1 MDRQAILGAT
11 FALLNAAGTLGQELP
26 DPNPVPQSDHGSP
39 CPKALESE
47 EFEDCCVL
55 DNPREGRKYN
65 TNPQYEFYAKYRAQ
79 IRGMIAAIPKQT
91 QLNP

>member
-1 MDRQAILGAT
+1 MILDLVVGRDPVAFHRGIESAIRSPDRIMDHLYFQA
-11 FALLNAAGTLGQELP
+11 
-26 DPNPVPQSDHGSP
+26 V
-39 CPKALESE
+39 ESE

-55 DNPREGRKYN
+55 DKPREGRKYN

-79 IRGMIAAIPKQT
+79 IRGTIVAIPEQT

>member
-1 MDRQAILGAT
+1 MAI
-11 FALLNAAGTLGQELP
+11 
-26 DPNPVPQSDHGSP
+26 
-39 CPKALESE
+39 ESG

-55 DNPREGRKYN
+55 VNPREGRKYN

-79 IRGMIAAIPKQT
+79 IRGTIVAIPEQT